1 MEFGLTQGF
10 DARLELELP
19 ELLLPLPLP
28 LLELL
33 PLPLLELE
41 PAMLAIWGLA
51 APPRLVSGASLERSG
66 NMGTMGVCVQVPC
79 GAGMLQFR

>member
-19 ELLLPLPLP
+19 EPLLPLPLLLPLPDPLPDPLPLP
-28 LLELL
+28 LLEF
-33 PLPLLELE
+33 E

-66 NMGTMGVCVQVPC
+66 SMGTMGV
-79 GAGMLQFR
+79 